1 MSAFDHPLLR
11 VIGISWFREEDYAAI
26 RAISEDGHKM
36 PSKWKDWLKGAEE
49 MEQKAI
55 QSGKVVERVNIDPDT
70 FPDWCKKNGVGVN
83 RQGRHKFIAM
93 AVGPKHGN
101 QS

>member
-1 MSAFDHPLLR
+1 MSAFDDPLLR
-11 VIGISWFREEDYAAI
+11 VIGISWFREAI
-26 RAISEDGHKM
+26 RAVSEDGHKM

-49 MEQKAI
+49 FEQKAI
-55 QSGKVVERVNIDPDT
+55 QSGKIVERINIDPNT

-83 RQGRHKFIAM
+83 RQGRQKFAAM
-93 AVGPKHGN
+93 AVGSKYRN

>member
-1 MSAFDHPLLR
+1 MSAFDDPLLR

-26 RAISEDGHKM
+26 RGVSEDGHKM
-36 PSKWKDWLKGAEE
+36 PSKWKDWLNGAEE
-49 MEQKAI
+49 FEQKAI
-55 QSGKVVERVNIDPDT
+55 QSGKIVERINIDPNT

-83 RQGRHKFIAM
+83 RQGRQKFAAM
-93 AVGPKHGN
+93 AVGSKYRN

>member
-26 RAISEDGHKM
+26 RAVSEDGHKM

-49 MEQKAI
+49 FEQKAI
-55 QSGKVVERVNIDPDT
+55 QSGKIAERINIDPKT
-70 FPDWCKKNGVGVN
+70 FPDWSKKNGVWAN
-83 RQGRHKFIAM
+83 PQGPQKFAAITLAS
-93 AVGPKHGN
+93 N
-101 QS
+101 SQTQ